1 MPARARPEPAC
12 FSLTNL
18 RMNLVAAGVNLQTA
32 DLSHFPRGCH
42 CRFRFRC
49 SLLVMTQHQLI
60 GHPAK
65 DWSRPVFKDQFP
77 FLLAPEFWGSSNDSW
92 VKTSLFVY
100 DANAV
105 RGSSGFE
112 PL

>member
-1 MPARARPEPAC
+1 VLARARLEPVC

-18 RMNLVAAGVNLQTA
+18 RMNLAAAGVNLQTT
-32 DLSHFPRGCH
+32 DLSHFPHGCH
-42 CRFRFRC
+42 CKFQFRC
-49 SLLVMTQHQLI
+49 SLQVMMQHQLI
-60 GHPAK
+60 GQPAK
-65 DWSRPVFKDQFP
+65 DWSRPVFMDQLPFP
-77 FLLAPEFWGSSNDSW
+77 LAPDFWGSSNDSW
-92 VKTSLFVY
+92 VKTSLFMY